1 MSGAVV
7 TLARHEDFP
16 AHAASIEARLAPRAD
31 GA

>member
-16 AHAASIEARLAPRAD
+16 AHAASLEARLAGGRD
-31 GA
+31 QQ